1 MSDIENSPE
10 LAGVLFVDDE
20 ANILRSLQRLLVDE
34 DFPVFTAPSG
44 DEGLLVLGSNPNIGL
59 IVSDQRMPGMNGAEF
74 LARAREMA
82 PESLRILLTGYS
94 DIEATIDAINR
105 GGAYRYVTKPWNDED
120 LLQIIRDG
128 LRNYTLTRENRR
140 LATIVRQQNEE
151 LKEWNGRLKSRV
163 LHQTTE
169 IREKNQE
176 LHKKNQSLSKV
187 YQDMIVAFSGLIE
200 LYSKALRNHSGNVA
214 ELALRTARAME
225 LPAEETEKIYIA
237 ARLHDIG
244 ELGTAEGL
252 LYKSLDELQGAKL
265 QEYMQHAVRGQT
277 AIDTVEELR
286 PVGVL
291 IRHHHEHFDGS
302 GFPDGLRGEDI
313 PLGSRIIAMADY
325 ADRTRQ
331 FTQEPDVA
339 KIILPRLEK
348 LLGKKFDPALF
359 PYFCKPIEELY
370 RQEKPPTH
378 QIEKVVKPHL
388 LQTGMILVE
397 DLYSGTGLLLLNKGT
412 CLDKDRISSIRR
424 YDQLDPFEKGVRVL
438 TED

>member
-128 LRNYTLTRENRR
+128 LRNYTLTRENKR

-163 LHQTTE
+163 LQQTTE

-214 ELALRTARAME
+214 ELALRAARAME

-252 LYKSLDELQGAKL
+252 LYKPLDELQGAKL

-348 LLGKKFDPALF
+348 LLGKHFDPALF

-378 QIEKVVKPHL
+378 QIEKVIKPHL
-388 LQTGMILVE
+388 LQMGMILAE

-412 CLDKDRISSIRR
+412 CLDKDCISSIRR

>member
-163 LHQTTE
+163 LQQTTE

-214 ELALRTARAME
+214 ELALRAARAME

-252 LYKSLDELQGAKL
+252 LYKSLDELQGVKL

-348 LLGKKFDPALF
+348 LLGKHFDPALF
-359 PYFCKPIEELY
+359 PYICKPIEELY
-370 RQEKPPTH
+370 RQEKPLTH
-378 QIEKVVKPHL
+378 QIEKVVKAHL
-388 LQTGMILVE
+388 LQTGMILAE

-438 TED
+438 AED

>member
-1 MSDIENSPE
+1 MSDLDNSPE

-20 ANILRSLQRLLVDE
+20 TNILRSLQRLLVDE

-44 DEGLLVLGSNPNIGL
+44 DEGLRVLGSNPNIGL

-74 LARAREMA
+74 LARAREVA

-120 LLQIIRDG
+120 LLQTIRDG
-128 LRNYTLTRENRR
+128 LRNYTLTRENKR

-163 LHQTTE
+163 LQQTTE

-214 ELALRTARAME
+214 ELALRAARAME

-252 LYKSLDELQGAKL
+252 LYKPLDELQGAKL

-348 LLGKKFDPALF
+348 LLGKRFDPALF
-359 PYFCKPIEELY
+359 PYICKPIEELY

-378 QIEKVVKPHL
+378 QIEKVVKAHL
-388 LQTGMILVE
+388 LQMGMILAE